1 MEVYVASVA
10 KTADGI
16 AAARERL
23 RTRAREYGVPVLVVN
38 SVGSCEGRP
47 AGGGSMV
54 IGSDGNL
61 VASLD
66 DREQAMLV
74 FDLERGQTRKLP
86 LDIP

>member
-1 MEVYVASVA
+1 
-10 KTADGI
+10 
-16 AAARERL
+16 
-23 RTRAREYGVPVLVVN
+23 
-38 SVGSCEGRP
+38 
-47 AGGGSMV
+47 MV